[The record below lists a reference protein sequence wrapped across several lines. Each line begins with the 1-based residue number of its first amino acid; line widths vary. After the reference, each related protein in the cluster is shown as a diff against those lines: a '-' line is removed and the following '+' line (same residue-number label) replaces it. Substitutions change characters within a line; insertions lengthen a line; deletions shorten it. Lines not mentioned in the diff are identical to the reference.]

1 MKSDTSHSIGKSGN
15 VYPASFRRIQAWR
28 TSARCRGKMWGVDI
42 LRCTRDGRRG
52 DVRCTRDGRRG
63 DVRCRDGRRGDVR
76 RTRDGRRGDVRCR
89 DGRRGDV
96 RCSKSRFVTARYFVG
111 YVRFGRSFVWCRI
124 L

>member
-1 MKSDTSHSIGKSGN
+1 MKSYTSHSIGKSGN
-15 VYPASFRRIQAWR
+15 VYSASFRRIQAWR
-28 TSARCRGKMWGVDI
+28 TAARCRGKMCCIDI
-42 LRCTRDGRRG
+42 L
-52 DVRCTRDGRRG
+52 
-63 DVRCRDGRRGDVR
+63 R

-96 RCSKSRFVTARYFVG
+96 RCSKSRFGTARYFVG